1 MCLQANLGMSVM
13 SMMRDFTKMSLL
25 WKNSTKDSGVKECLL
40 TTAGNL
46 KDKLS
51 CIQDK
56 RKCKMIQL
64 NCVLGRELLPILI

>member
-1 MCLQANLGMSVM
+1 M
-13 SMMRDFTKMSLL
+13 SMLRYFTEMSLM

-40 TTAGNL
+40 TIAGNL

-64 NCVLGRELLPILI
+64 TCVLGMELLPILI